1 MSRRIADLLIKI
13 GADSYEFQ
21 QKSRQVEKGLDG
33 VSKKLTAVGKSLSLR
48 LTAPLAALGGVSLH
62 LADVQAKA
70 EAKVQQA
77 IRSTAG
83 AAKLS
88 FEQLKHTPRSC
99 RARRSSATSGS

>member
-21 QKSRQVEKGLDG
+21 QRAKQVERGLDG
-33 VSKKLTAVGKSLSLR
+33 LSKKLTSIGKEMSLKV
-48 LTAPLAALGGVSLH
+48 TAPLAALGAVSLN
-62 LADVQAKA
+62 LADIQAKA

-77 IRSTAG
+77 IKTTGG

-88 FEQLKHTPRSC
+88 FEQLKQYASQLQGKTIF
-99 RARRSSATSGS
+99 GDE